1 MIASISD
8 NTDSPRRS
16 RRLQPP
22 TTAQTPAPAPVQ
34 LEAAEMLH
42 NMNES
47 QTAASFIVNDA
58 SENKIA
64 SLTIL
69 GNQSIA
75 ARKLVESLQ
84 ANASTIKLNREDT
97 VNVLKFLSDVYTN
110 QLEVVNIS

>member
-8 NTDSPRRS
+8 SAEPPRRS
-16 RRLQPP
+16 ARLQ
-22 TTAQTPAPAPVQ
+22 QRSQSPVQ
-34 LEAAEMLH
+34 LAAAEMLH
-42 NMNES
+42 NMNGA
-47 QTAASFIVNDA
+47 QTAASFIVKDA

-64 SLTIL
+64 SLTTL

-84 ANASTIKLNREDT
+84 ANLPTIKLNREDT
-97 VNVLKFLSDVYTN
+97 ANVLQFLSDVYSN